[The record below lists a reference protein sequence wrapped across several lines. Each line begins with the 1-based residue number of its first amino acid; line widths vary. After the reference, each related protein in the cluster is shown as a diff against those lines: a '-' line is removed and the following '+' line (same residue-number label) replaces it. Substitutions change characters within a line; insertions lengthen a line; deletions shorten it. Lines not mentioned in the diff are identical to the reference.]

1 MFPFILA
8 LVFWV
13 ILLLLVPVFLHLTA
27 RANAHATHVETGG
40 FKFIVAGESC
50 IRVLDNSN
58 PNHQHNYDGFC
69 GWLEEKWGIW
79 IRNPRIQNPICQG
92 WGLLFTVAPDRLDDR
107 VFARLYAASC
117 RRWRDGKQYFDAIER
132 EMARDRAKREHQ
144 YTQDTVDAAM
154 PSFDHSKI
162 QISMCGR
169 SNGSKFADYHS

>member
-1 MFPFILA
+1 MLTPGPRGKIPMGRMTPARGSPAGPEHHPWWFHPFRS
-8 LVFWV
+8 WV
-13 ILLLLVPVFLHLTA
+13 RRPPAYFMRQLWRFDP
-27 RANAHATHVETGG
+27 E
-40 FKFIVAGESC
+40 
-50 IRVLDNSN
+50 LDCTWH
-58 PNHQHNYDGFC
+58 P
-69 GWLEEKWGIW
+69 LEEKWGIW

-132 EMARDRAKREHQ
+132 EMARDREKREQQ

-154 PSFDHSKI
+154 PFFDHSKI
-162 QISMCGR
+162 KISMCGT